1 MSYHSG
7 QEEARDVGNNYIP
20 MERMELLDTREIEEN
35 RISAELYLTRALG
48 DTLGHILEDCSQTEP
63 DDPILFVANSLERW
77 SLFPF

>member
-48 DTLGHILEDCSQTEP
+48 DTLGHILADCSQTEP
-63 DDPILFVANSLERW
+63 DDPILFVANSLER
-77 SLFPF
+77 